1 MIGGKGFIELND
13 TVCKL
18 KQGDAFLH
26 VPFEFTCNAISFS
39 NRRRKEKIDAIIE
52 LLPMMQKNSHL
63 PFVLEEWA
71 NQAGLTPNYF
81 CSLFKKVTKMT
92 PLAYITKS
100 PAM

>member
-1 MIGGKGFIELND
+1 
-13 TVCKL
+13 
-18 KQGDAFLH
+18 
-26 VPFEFTCNAISFS
+26 
-39 NRRRKEKIDAIIE
+39 
-52 LLPMMQKNSHL
+52 MMQKNSHL